1 MEFTNLSQ
9 QDSDLVDTV
18 NIVGSTVGRKKSKI
32 WEHYKPLNHARA
44 ECVHCKESV
53 RARPGTSMKTHLST
67 CVIARASNIDP
78 GLLNPELIDKKI
90 TKLKKEKK
98 KFLTS
103 EFDNKKANNLLSKF
117 LFTSGA
123 PFSILNSPDFKDFLN
138 FLNKSFKP
146 FSKKNFIESI
156 LNENLIAYETR
167 MNESLQNTKFITINI
182 DCWSTSGKKGSLYGV
197 VATLSDGE
205 EFLLDILEMGSE
217 PSAADNLLNKLDD
230 IIVNLNP
237 KKVIAIVTDDGGSGS
252 VSSFSDKLSQKHP
265 NIFQVLSFVH
275 TLNLLCISFFK
286 NQYID
291 KTLRDVSD
299 LLGVFSKDSRLR
311 AKFKDAQL
319 AVSENASIS
328 PLASA
333 RFLRVYHCLSTL
345 SENEASIITSNSE
358 TAFGERPKDL
368 VEDDLFW
375 KDIRDLVRI
384 LEPLYTVI
392 KLADSA
398 TMTLSDAYF
407 YLTKISFTLSSALR
421 DRISHC
427 GNQMEIDLYKP
438 LYFIISKYLNDPVF
452 QLCTI
457 LDCRYQVDFSNKTIS
472 KIKKFLKL
480 HLEKRGASKPL
491 IERCISNFELFTL
504 NRKLNKNHPTDF
516 WELNYEY
523 STLSPFAF
531 SLFNIVANSISC
543 ERAFS
548 NLGYINFLRRSGV
561 ARKTLVGFTKIH
573 SHMTRQNKQKENSS
587 NKNEQLSAITELLDY
602 NVLQKLNDISDP
614 FPDSIPIEMA
624 DLLKNIVVIFTSN
637 EAVKDFIKRDEKG
650 KPLSLDNADQEM
662 LGLMF

>member
-44 ECVHCKESV
+44 ECVHCKKSV

-78 GLLNPELIDKKI
+78 GLLNPELIDKKV

-98 KFLTS
+98 KFPIS
-103 EFDNKKANNLLSKF
+103 EFDNKKANHLLSKF

-123 PFSILNSPDFKDFLN
+123 PFSILNSPDFKEFLN

-146 FSKKNFIESI
+146 FSKKIFMESI
-156 LNENLIAYETR
+156 SNENLTAYETR

-237 KKVIAIVTDDGGSGS
+237 KKVIAIVTDDDGGSGN

-265 NIFQVLSFVH
+265 NIFQVSSFAH

-319 AVSENASIS
+319 AVSENVAIP
-328 PLASA
+328 PLASV
-333 RFLRVYHCLSTL
+333 RFLCAYHCLSTL
-345 SENEASIITSNSE
+345 SANEASIITSNSE
-358 TAFGERPKDL
+358 TAFGERQKDL
-368 VEDDLFW
+368 IEDDLFW

-392 KLADSA
+392 KLADS
-398 TMTLSDAYF
+398 TEMTLSDAYF
-407 YLTKISFTLSSALR
+407 YLTKISFTLSFALG

-427 GNQMEIDLYKP
+427 GNQMEIDL
-438 LYFIISKYLNDPVF
+438 L
-452 QLCTI
+452 
-457 LDCRYQVDFSNKTIS
+457 
-472 KIKKFLKL
+472 
-480 HLEKRGASKPL
+480 
-491 IERCISNFELFTL
+491 
-504 NRKLNKNHPTDF
+504 
-516 WELNYEY
+516 
-523 STLSPFAF
+523 
-531 SLFNIVANSISC
+531 
-543 ERAFS
+543 
-548 NLGYINFLRRSGV
+548 
-561 ARKTLVGFTKIH
+561 
-573 SHMTRQNKQKENSS
+573 
-587 NKNEQLSAITELLDY
+587 
-602 NVLQKLNDISDP
+602 
-614 FPDSIPIEMA
+614 
-624 DLLKNIVVIFTSN
+624 
-637 EAVKDFIKRDEKG
+637 
-650 KPLSLDNADQEM
+650 
-662 LGLMF
+662 